1 MSTTI
6 VVILIVLALL
16 AGITISLLSSAR
28 TGMPSKEVLERAAQR
43 SRELDAREKAERSDR
58 GD

>member
-1 MSTTI
+1 MSTAI
-6 VVILIVLALL
+6 VVIVIVIALL

-28 TGMPSKEVLERAAQR
+28 TGMPPKEVLERAARR
-43 SRELDAREKAERSDR
+43 SRELHAGEKPEQSER

>member
-1 MSTTI
+1 MSTAI

-28 TGMPSKEVLERAAQR
+28 TGMPSKEVLERATQR
-43 SRELDAREKAERSDR
+43 SRELDAREKAERSGR